1 MKKINDIL
9 KIFVLI
15 VAFGLFGV
23 NEAALGAYN
32 RTWTA
37 GVAVNGGG
45 TAKVEIFWKVAVEGT
60 DKETTSSSSA
70 VETISSSQ
78 TATFKTSL
86 VKHGCKYSIESISD
100 GYSFGG
106 WYTTSGC
113 TGSAASTSQS
123 WTAQS
128 ATTDS
133 WNITRYAYF
142 APVTVSSAGSSTI
155 SFNCPATKTTTL
167 TFPVSSNADAAADF
181 NVPTVTANS
190 GWSMTEWSFNNSTKK
205 VTVTLSFTA
214 NSNTSKGNHQATVT
228 LKAKSNEQNTGT
240 VTASVDLTPTLTFDN
255 GTCDISVSDNDKT
268 TLNVATLLTAYK
280 GADNVAGDGAITYSL
295 KTANS
300 NVSLTSAGVFYAK
313 ATGTYTIV
321 ASAAKNRYYAKTA
334 EFTVTVGKRTPTF
347 VWQTPEH
354 IYSGAVLE
362 NLAQAQYNGN
372 NVAGLSY
379 TYSSNNTTVAVVD
392 GTTINVPTTGF
403 NSAQTARI
411 SVTTAATD
419 CYLEGSSYY
428 DYWIEPKKT
437 PEFYLNGTL
446 LDKNVT
452 TNLYLEIDSTA
463 HFTFD
468 KITAGFQYPTNPSHF
483 TYNHASGILTATV
496 AGDETFHFNEQGD
509 AITFQHRCDL
519 HLYVSKHPTE
529 LTTALV
535 DNDVWMV
542 DDSIAENTLYTLVK
556 GDNSV
561 PVDVSSDK
569 PSVIAKENGKWVAKG
584 AGSAKLTISQAATD
598 KWSGASITRTI
609 IVNRYTPVFDWSNLP
624 DTLNFNSTFVNP
636 VRSTSDGAITYK
648 SNKSAVTV
656 TNDSTTL
663 HTAETADNAVTI
675 TAIQKP
681 TYKYE
686 GKTETKTV
694 KVLKL
699 RNHVQVEVKSNETY
713 LAVRNKT
720 EGDVAYTSD
729 GIRLGGSKTGI
740 RDDPAWDWYDKY
752 VDIKFEGIPGTISFT
767 TGNTSVAPTAKVT
780 TILGKGAGNNNG
792 FWYMIEYP
800 EGESANTLWTENDN
814 ANPGN
819 ISYDLKPNTNKV
831 RICYTGNFAGYVKN
845 LTITERTELSID
857 GNVESLDFGSADAGS
872 NATARNFTLDW
883 YNLNPLTL
891 SIEGGDGKYSVS
903 PSSIASSKDSYGE
916 NVPVTVSYIHTAGGT
931 HNATLVISEGT
942 TVLKQISLTGTTNK
956 VTPAITWKENLTPMS
971 RGENVTDP
979 AEAIVALTY
988 TSSDSTVVDV
998 DGNVLKPLKK
1008 GNATI
1013 TASYDGTTDSVYNSN
1028 SSTINVLVTNLAV
1041 QHINWTQTFTRLKW
1055 TDDAVLSDKNTP
1067 DFDLEATVS
1076 YYDPESEQEVVITD
1090 RAVTYTSGN
1099 EAVVQV
1105 LPGNKLHVVGQG
1117 PTTLTAHID
1126 GIVDSLYEAT
1136 VIRNV
1141 IVREP
1146 TLDCDTWVLE
1156 DQSASMATEINSFSG
1171 VETVY
1176 NLTGEPGYLTVS
1188 AWREA
1193 IHILTDWTG
1202 GNLFVAEWYNN
1213 NWHELTGAEG
1223 LDLDLNTPKDFGPI
1237 ALSREATKVKIF
1249 KKTGSTGIHAFSG
1262 AYVTLARYLEL
1273 ENTKNKK
1280 THAIN
1285 LTTDEAKPGVIVEKT
1300 FTVNYSY
1307 ITDQLDVEL
1316 KHGDKFS
1323 IVSATTIGNECGD
1336 KGTATVR
1343 VRFLSNDV
1351 DLYRDTLLVH
1361 NLTDTAYVYLSAD
1374 VDKHHQ
1380 QITWNPA
1387 TQDLKTTD
1395 NVTFNATTSAA
1406 AAGLT
1411 VSYAV
1416 TAGSDVATVNVATGE
1431 LTIIK
1436 SGDVTVE
1443 ATCAGN
1449 NKYYDADTIAY
1460 AFHISKVTPEITTAP
1475 TATGVTLPA
1484 TLVESNLSAGV
1495 ASVAGTFAWTNPST
1509 ALVAGDVAYEVTFT
1523 PTNTNWYDTTTCMVA
1538 PHVSKATQTITWNFD
1553 VTEMYGNAA
1562 YTFDATASSGLTVTY
1577 SSSNNEVA
1585 SVNGQKQLVLHKG
1598 GEVTITATQAGDDT
1612 YLPASEARTFTIL
1625 RWTPTITA
1633 VPVGGS
1639 MYVGHVISD
1648 ASLTDG
1654 HAFVGQQEIQGSF
1667 EWENANSATI
1677 DVPGQATHNVIF
1689 VPQNSNFYNNVVCEN
1704 VSLTVLKYTPVI
1716 TDNALSASSIEFP
1729 AQLSQSELSG
1739 SVTVM
1744 DLVKNPNEVVAG
1756 TVAWKEP
1763 TKVLRPGVHTAT
1775 ALFTPTNTSW
1785 YDAVEIPVL
1794 IEVTGGFIFDGDNT
1808 TWTEVD
1814 NWNGDLLPQA
1824 NDPVLINSDV
1834 EITTTITVGS
1844 LTIKENVNVIV
1855 KEGAVLTIGNDNSET
1870 RAAYGNLRI
1879 EAGGEVIL
1887 GDGELDVND
1896 FTIEASIGDKTYAA
1910 KSGQLR
1916 RSANLN
1922 VHRDAYFD
1930 LVLDQSGECSYGYYD
1945 FSVPFPVDVNG
1956 GVVAR
1961 WENDGSDYNGAL
1973 RNGTHYAIMAH
1984 YEDLRANG
1992 QYSWK
1997 KFSGVMQ
2004 PGQCYTITVN
2014 NTAPNYRFKKKAGTA
2029 IAASEILQL
2038 QKTEGTGTEADKGWN
2053 ALGNGL
2059 LAMANLNMD
2068 NNTKVQLYDHE
2079 TNSYTNHKAGELTF
2093 AIGSAFFIQ
2102 ATGNGSVSLVET
2114 NAPRAL
2120 RAPVR
2125 RAAVENEEY
2134 RVRLTPAGA
2143 SRFDDQMFLSAAE
2156 DASNSYEIGH
2166 DMKKMASASSAKIA
2180 QIWCSAYGLE
2190 LSDVELPMTEGG
2202 TYFPLGVYS
2211 PRAGE
2216 YEISAMEGPADTEL
2230 WLMYED
2236 MPVWNLSNGSY
2247 TIELGKGT
2255 TNSYSLMLK
2264 QGGHYTPTDNEV
2276 VSGDNAQARKLI
2288 INDNLYIIRDGIRY
2302 DATGK
2307 RVD

>member
-1 MKKINDIL
+1 MIQYQRYILLCMLMLCCGVSVYGGSDYYSKGQAYTVPSGKGSVYVRYNSAAQTSDGTSASSGKDHQTSQPTHTYHFLAGNDPTGYTW
-9 KIFVLI
+9 KGWYDTQ
-15 VAFGLFGV
+15 AHANTGGSTGKQ
-23 NEAALGAYN
+23 NSGAKTCSASFEVSSTN
-32 RTWTA
+32 
-37 GVAVNGGG
+37 
-45 TAKVEIFWKVAVEGT
+45 
-60 DKETTSSSSA
+60 SSSP
-70 VETISSSQ
+70 
-78 TATFKTSL
+78 
-86 VKHGCKYSIESISD
+86 
-100 GYSFGG
+100 
-106 WYTTSGC
+106 TTV
-113 TGSAASTSQS
+113 
-123 WTAQS
+123 
-128 ATTDS
+128 
-133 WNITRYAYF
+133 TRYARWMPNTYYVAFDGNGSNGGSDMENQEFTYDATAKALSTNTYTQEYTVKFDANGGDPVANMTATYQF
-142 APVTVSSAGSSTI
+142 AGWATSADGAVVYTNGQSVNNLSSTADTVVDLYAKWDSASITLPEASQAGKIFDAWFIGDTKIGEKNESYTPTSNVTLTAQWIDKLRPKFKLNGVDLPAEPVEELHLLVGETATMTFENTDETNNRFSYPKNPSFVSYNHSTGVITGASAGNEYIQFAQTGTDLIYEHTRSIHVFVEKHPVTLTTSLDGATWKVDDLYNESDLYTLGTTPTGNQPTLSGIIVTSSNTNVIDFVNGQWKAKAAGE
-155 SFNCPATKTTTL
+155 ATL
-167 TFPVSSNADAAADF
+167 TFSHPATNAFWDAATTTAHITVEKYDPEF
-181 NVPTVTANS
+181 TWNLPATVNYNRAFTSPVTSTNTMEGCAFSYTSGNTSVINWTNGALRTFEKAGTDVGITVTQAGNYKWNSKSQTFHVNVEKLQDHVEINMNTQAVRDAVYSGKANKGSISCSTS
-190 GWSMTEWSFNNSTKK
+190 GKI
-205 VTVTLSFTA
+205 TLNQNGGIAVWTA
-214 NSNTSKGNHQATVT
+214 NP
-228 LKAKSNEQNTGT
+228 L
-240 VTASVDLTPTLTFDN
+240 
-255 GTCDISVSDNDKT
+255 
-268 TLNVATLLTAYK
+268 
-280 GADNVAGDGAITYSL
+280 
-295 KTANS
+295 
-300 NVSLTSAGVFYAK
+300 
-313 ATGTYTIV
+313 
-321 ASAAKNRYYAKTA
+321 
-334 EFTVTVGKRTPTF
+334 
-347 VWQTPEH
+347 
-354 IYSGAVLE
+354 
-362 NLAQAQYNGN
+362 
-372 NVAGLSY
+372 
-379 TYSSNNTTVAVVD
+379 
-392 GTTINVPTTGF
+392 
-403 NSAQTARI
+403 
-411 SVTTAATD
+411 
-419 CYLEGSSYY
+419 YY
-428 DYWIEPKKT
+428 DIHFTGVP
-437 PEFYLNGTL
+437 
-446 LDKNVT
+446 KNVT
-452 TNLYLEIDSTA
+452 FTYSQSMASSTA
-463 HFTFD
+463 
-468 KITAGFQYPTNPSHF
+468 IG
-483 TYNHASGILTATV
+483 
-496 AGDETFHFNEQGD
+496 ETKKSFIVYESSNGSNWSE
-509 AITFQHRCDL
+509 
-519 HLYVSKHPTE
+519 
-529 LTTALV
+529 
-535 DNDVWMV
+535 VW
-542 DDSIAENTLYTLVK
+542 
-556 GDNSV
+556 
-561 PVDVSSDK
+561 
-569 PSVIAKENGKWVAKG
+569 
-584 AGSAKLTISQAATD
+584 
-598 KWSGASITRTI
+598 
-609 IVNRYTPVFDWSNLP
+609 
-624 DTLNFNSTFVNP
+624 
-636 VRSTSDGAITYK
+636 TSDGA
-648 SNKSAVTV
+648 
-656 TNDSTTL
+656 L
-663 HTAETADNAVTI
+663 
-675 TAIQKP
+675 
-681 TYKYE
+681 
-686 GKTETKTV
+686 
-694 KVLKL
+694 
-699 RNHVQVEVKSNETY
+699 
-713 LAVRNKT
+713 
-720 EGDVAYTSD
+720 
-729 GIRLGGSKTGI
+729 
-740 RDDPAWDWYDKY
+740 
-752 VDIKFEGIPGTISFT
+752 
-767 TGNTSVAPTAKVT
+767 GNTSTHST
-780 TILGKGAGNNNG
+780 TQ
-792 FWYMIEYP
+792 
-800 EGESANTLWTENDN
+800 TLDPSTQYLRFFFD
-814 ANPGN
+814 GT
-819 ISYDLKPNTNKV
+819 Y
-831 RICYTGNFAGYVKN
+831 AGYYENIVVR
-845 LTITERTELSID
+845 ERTEILA
-857 GNVESLDFGSADAGS
+857 GATSLNFGSADAGS
-872 NATARNFTLDW
+872 NQSSQNVNISW
-883 YNLNPLTL
+883 YNVNPLTL
-891 SIEGGDGKYSVS
+891 SIIGGNDKYSVS
-903 PSSIASSKDSYGE
+903 PTSIASSKDHYAVG
-916 NVPVTVSYIHTAGGT
+916 VPVTVYYKHNAGGT
-931 HNATLVISEGT
+931 HNATLRISDGITSKE
-942 TVLKQISLTGTTNK
+942 IPLTGTTNK

-1117 PTTLTAHID
+1117 TTTLTAHID

-1176 NLTGEPGYLTVS
+1176 NLTGEPGYLTFS

-1193 IHILTDWTG
+1193 IHIVKDWTG

-1285 LTTDEAKPGVIVEKT
+1285 LTAEEAKPNVIVEKT
-1300 FTVNYSY
+1300 FTVNYSN

-1416 TAGSDVATVNVATGE
+1416 TAGGDVATVNAETGE
-1431 LTIIK
+1431 LTILK
-1436 SGDVTVE
+1436 GGDVTVE

-1449 NKYYDADTIAY
+1449 NKYYDAEAVAY
-1460 AFHISKVTPEITTAP
+1460 IFHIAKAKPEITVFP
-1475 TATGVTLPA
+1475 TAATMTLPNSLLSACGLTGTASVEGSFAWADGTIAA
-1484 TLVESNLSAGV
+1484 TLNNSGYIAI
-1495 ASVAGTFAWTNPST
+1495 
-1509 ALVAGDVAYEVTFT
+1509 FT
-1523 PTNTNWYDTTTCMVA
+1523 PTDANKYDTIHCTVVV
-1538 PHVSKATQTITWNFD
+1538 PVNKAAQSIVWNFS
-1553 VTEMYGNAA
+1553 TLEMYCNAE
-1562 YTFDATASSGLTVTY
+1562 YTFDAYTTPSGLAVTY
-1577 SSSNNEVA
+1577 ETSNPNIAYVDGE
-1585 SVNGQKQLVLHKG
+1585 NRLRIIKG
-1598 GEVTITATQAGDDT
+1598 GDVTITAVQTGNAT
-1612 YLPASEARTFTIL
+1612 YAAAESVAKNLKIKRFTPEI
-1625 RWTPTITA
+1625 ITM
-1633 VPVGGS
+1633 PSTTS
-1639 MYVGHVISD
+1639 MFIGRLLSD
-1648 ASLTDG
+1648 ASLTG
-1654 HAFVGQQEIQGSF
+1654 GSAELNGIPVEGSF
-1667 EWENANSATI
+1667 AWVGGNDTYMNTAGSFTMDIAFNPANSNYYEPVYST
-1677 DVPGQATHNVIF
+1677 
-1689 VPQNSNFYNNVVCEN
+1689 
-1704 VSLTVLKYTPVI
+1704 LTVTVDKYAPTI
-1716 TDNALSASSIEFP
+1716 TANNLSASSIEFP

-1808 TWTEVD
+1808 TWTEAH

-1844 LTIKENVNVIV
+1844 LTINENVNVIV

-1870 RAAYGNLRI
+1870 RAAYGNLLI

-2014 NTAPNYRFKKKAGTA
+2014 NTAPNYRFKKKAGTS
-2029 IAASEILQL
+2029 IAASEVLQL

-2102 ATGNGSVSLVET
+2102 ATDNGSVSLVET

-2190 LSDVELPMTEGG
+2190 LCDVELPMTEGG

-2211 PRAGE
+2211 PKAGE

>member
-1 MKKINDIL
+1 MKKIESF
-9 KIFVLI
+9 KIFFLVSFLLI
-15 VAFGLFGV
+15 
-23 NEAALGAYN
+23 
-32 RTWTA
+32 
-37 GVAVNGGG
+37 
-45 TAKVEIFWKVAVEGT
+45 
-60 DKETTSSSSA
+60 
-70 VETISSSQ
+70 
-78 TATFKTSL
+78 
-86 VKHGCKYSIESISD
+86 
-100 GYSFGG
+100 
-106 WYTTSGC
+106 
-113 TGSAASTSQS
+113 
-123 WTAQS
+123 
-128 ATTDS
+128 
-133 WNITRYAYF
+133 
-142 APVTVSSAGSSTI
+142 
-155 SFNCPATKTTTL
+155 
-167 TFPVSSNADAAADF
+167 
-181 NVPTVTANS
+181 
-190 GWSMTEWSFNNSTKK
+190 
-205 VTVTLSFTA
+205 
-214 NSNTSKGNHQATVT
+214 
-228 LKAKSNEQNTGT
+228 
-240 VTASVDLTPTLTFDN
+240 
-255 GTCDISVSDNDKT
+255 
-268 TLNVATLLTAYK
+268 
-280 GADNVAGDGAITYSL
+280 
-295 KTANS
+295 
-300 NVSLTSAGVFYAK
+300 
-313 ATGTYTIV
+313 
-321 ASAAKNRYYAKTA
+321 
-334 EFTVTVGKRTPTF
+334 
-347 VWQTPEH
+347 
-354 IYSGAVLE
+354 
-362 NLAQAQYNGN
+362 
-372 NVAGLSY
+372 
-379 TYSSNNTTVAVVD
+379 
-392 GTTINVPTTGF
+392 
-403 NSAQTARI
+403 
-411 SVTTAATD
+411 
-419 CYLEGSSYY
+419 
-428 DYWIEPKKT
+428 
-437 PEFYLNGTL
+437 
-446 LDKNVT
+446 
-452 TNLYLEIDSTA
+452 
-463 HFTFD
+463 
-468 KITAGFQYPTNPSHF
+468 
-483 TYNHASGILTATV
+483 
-496 AGDETFHFNEQGD
+496 
-509 AITFQHRCDL
+509 
-519 HLYVSKHPTE
+519 
-529 LTTALV
+529 
-535 DNDVWMV
+535 
-542 DDSIAENTLYTLVK
+542 
-556 GDNSV
+556 
-561 PVDVSSDK
+561 
-569 PSVIAKENGKWVAKG
+569 G
-584 AGSAKLTISQAATD
+584 AGSAFANGKKDYYSKAVAHAVPSAVGKVWVGVSRDGVSGKDSRGWSDPGTAETYDWTKVNEKNAPTYSYHYYKQDPEKGYTFKGWYKNSACTSQKTADAEFWENVTATENENTVNAEYWAYWKANTYYVAFD
-598 KWSGASITRTI
+598 GNGSNGGSDMKNQEFTYDATAKALSTNTYTQVYTVKFDANGGDPVANMTATYQFAGWATSADGAVVYTNGQSVNNLSSTADTVVDLYAKWNSASITLPEATQAGKI
-609 IVNRYTPVFDWSNLP
+609 FDAWFIDDTTKIGEKNESYTPTSNVTLTAKWIDKLRPKFKLNGVNLPEEPVEELHLLVGETATMTFENTDETNNRFSYPKNPSFVSYNHSTGVITGASAGNEYIQFAQTGTDLIYEHTRSIHVFVEKHPVTLTTSLDEATWKVDDLYNESDLYTLGTTPTGNQPTLSGITVTSSNTDVIDFVNGQWKAKAAGEATLTFSHPATNAFWDAATTTAHITVEKYTPAITWNLEPSYAWGAQIGNPVSSTCELPFTLTSSDPAKADYVNGKIEVYNKNGNVAFTLTQTGNYKWNAASSNLSYTFNCFKPANHVPMNLKAGNYSQYKSYTTSNVSWSNSGVQCGTGGGGFNWDDKYIELHVTGVPHHLTFNYQTNNNVLGDHSGVEWFVQFKTETGEWGAKTTWNDNSGSKDFVLNP
-624 DTLNFNSTFVNP
+624 DVQYVRLCYSGNYGGLFTNVNITERKEIVAPASVTFPTNSVDASANTQTINVDWYN
-636 VRSTSDGAITYK
+636 VKHST
-648 SNKSAVTV
+648 
-656 TNDSTTL
+656 
-663 HTAETADNAVTI
+663 VTI
-675 TAIQKP
+675 TGTNASFFQLADDSHEIASAIDN
-681 TYKYE
+681 Y
-686 GKTETKTV
+686 GTKAL
-694 KVLKL
+694 KV
-699 RNHVQVEVKSNETY
+699 SY
-713 LAVRNKT
+713 A
-720 EGDVAYTSD
+720 
-729 GIRLGGSKTGI
+729 
-740 RDDPAWDWYDKY
+740 
-752 VDIKFEGIPGTISFT
+752 
-767 TGNTSVAPTAKVT
+767 
-780 TILGKGAGNNNG
+780 
-792 FWYMIEYP
+792 YP
-800 EGESANTLWTENDN
+800 EGGTHTANLHIESED
-814 ANPGN
+814 G
-819 ISYDLKPNTNKV
+819 
-831 RICYTGNFAGYVKN
+831 YTA
-845 LTITERTELSID
+845 
-857 GNVESLDFGSADAGS
+857 
-872 NATARNFTLDW
+872 
-883 YNLNPLTL
+883 
-891 SIEGGDGKYSVS
+891 
-903 PSSIASSKDSYGE
+903 
-916 NVPVTVSYIHTAGGT
+916 NVPLY
-931 HNATLVISEGT
+931 ATST
-942 TVLKQISLTGTTNK
+942 KLT
-956 VTPAITWKENLTPMS
+956 PSITWKENLSPMS
-971 RGENVTDP
+971 RGENVENP
-979 AEAIVALTY
+979 AISPVTLVYE
-988 TSSDSTVVDV
+988 SSDSTVVDV

-1013 TASYDGTTDSVYNSN
+1013 TASFDGTTDKKYNSN
-1028 SSTINVLVTNLAV
+1028 FRTIDVLVTNLAV
-1041 QHINWTQTFTRLKW
+1041 QHINWTQTFTRMKW
-1055 TDDAVLSDKNTP
+1055 TDDAVLSEKNTP

-1076 YYDPESEQEVVITD
+1076 YYDPETEQEVEITD
-1090 RAVTYTSGN
+1090 RAISYTSGN

-1117 PTTLTAHID
+1117 TTTLTAHID

-1176 NLTGEPGYLTVS
+1176 NLTGEPGYLTFS

-1193 IHILTDWTG
+1193 IHIVKDWTG

-1300 FTVNYSY
+1300 FTVNYSN

-1336 KGTATVR
+1336 KGTATIR

-1387 TQDLKTTD
+1387 TQDLNTTD

-1411 VSYAV
+1411 ISYAV
-1416 TAGSDVATVNVATGE
+1416 TEGSDVATVNAATGE
-1431 LTIIK
+1431 LTILK
-1436 SGDVTVE
+1436 GGDVTVE

-1449 NKYYDADTIAY
+1449 NKYYDAEAVAY
-1460 AFHISKVTPEITTAP
+1460 IFHIAKAKPEITVFP
-1475 TATGVTLPA
+1475 TAATMTLPNTLLSACGLTGTASVEGSFAWEDETIAA
-1484 TLVESNLSAGV
+1484 TLNNSGY
-1495 ASVAGTFAWTNPST
+1495 T
-1509 ALVAGDVAYEVTFT
+1509 AIFT
-1523 PTNTNWYDTTTCMVA
+1523 PIDANIYDTLHCTVVV
-1538 PHVSKATQTITWNFD
+1538 PVNKATQSIVWNFS
-1553 VTEMYGNAA
+1553 TLEMYCNAE
-1562 YTFDATASSGLTVTY
+1562 YTFDAYATPSGLAVSYTTSDPNIAYVDGE
-1577 SSSNNEVA
+1577 NR
-1585 SVNGQKQLVLHKG
+1585 LRIIKG
-1598 GEVTITATQAGDDT
+1598 GDVTITAVQAGNAT
-1612 YLPASEARTFTIL
+1612 YAAAESVAKNLKIKRFTPEI
-1625 RWTPTITA
+1625 ITK
-1633 VPVGGS
+1633 PSTTS
-1639 MYVGHVISD
+1639 MFIGRLLSD
-1648 ASLTDG
+1648 ASLTG
-1654 HAFVGQQEIQGSF
+1654 GSAELGGIPVEGSF
-1667 EWENANSATI
+1667 AWVDGNDTYMTTAGSFTMDIAFNPANSNYYEPVYST
-1677 DVPGQATHNVIF
+1677 
-1689 VPQNSNFYNNVVCEN
+1689 
-1704 VSLTVLKYTPVI
+1704 LTVTVDKYAPTI
-1716 TDNALSASSIEFP
+1716 TANNLTASSIEFP
-1729 AQLSQSELSG
+1729 AQLSQSTLSG
-1739 SVTVM
+1739 SVTAM
-1744 DLVKNPNEVVAG
+1744 DFVKIPNEVVAG

-1808 TWTEVD
+1808 TWTEAH

-1844 LTIKENVNVIV
+1844 LTINENVNVIV

-1870 RAAYGNLRI
+1870 RTAYGNLRI

-2014 NTAPNYRFKKKAGTA
+2014 NTAPNYRFKKKAGTS
-2029 IAASEILQL
+2029 IAASEVLQL

-2125 RAAVENEEY
+2125 RASFENEEY
-2134 RVRLTPAGA
+2134 RVRLTPASA

-2180 QIWCSAYGLE
+2180 QIWCSAYGQE
-2190 LSDVELPMTEGG
+2190 LCDVELPMTEGG

-2211 PRAGE
+2211 PKAGE

-2264 QGGHYTPTDNEV
+2264 QGAHYTPTGSEV

>member
-9 KIFVLI
+9 KIFALI
-15 VAFGLFGV
+15 VAFAFSGQAWG
-23 NEAALGAYN
+23 N
-32 RTWTA
+32 TWTA
-37 GVAVNGGG
+37 NVGVGSGKGSAVAKINSDAFIGGGVQKTSDAATSTTTKQAKWSSTFSSTKGHAIFEATADAGYSFDAWYTNTGCSTGKVTGNPYSTTSNKGGTYTYYAKFVANTYTVTFNPESGSVSPTTSKVTYDANYGNGTGGWPTPTRANYTFVGWYTAASGGTKIESATKVQITSAQTLHAHWEPNYTIRFNGNGSNGGSMNNLAMVHGTAEDLTLNGFSRVYTVNYDVDGG
-45 TAKVEIFWKVAVEGT
+45 TAIAAATATYTFAGWATSADGAVVYTNGQSVNNLSSTAGAVVDLFAKWNSASITLPEATQAGKIFDAWFIGDTKIGEKNESYTPTSNVTLTAKWIDKLRPKFKLNGVDLPAEPVEELHLLVGETATMTFENTDETNNRFSYPKNPSFVSYNHSTGVITGASAGNEYIQFAQTGTDLIYEHTRSIHVFVEKHPVTLTTSLDGATWKVDDLYNESELYNLGT
-60 DKETTSSSSA
+60 VATGNQPALSGIIVTSSNTDVIDFVNGQWKA
-70 VETISSSQ
+70 KADGEATLTISHPATNVYWDAATT
-78 TATFKTSL
+78 TAHITVEKYDPEFTWNLPATVNYNRAFTSP
-86 VKHGCKYSIESISD
+86 VTSTNTMEGCAFSY
-100 GYSFGG
+100 
-106 WYTTSGC
+106 TSGN
-113 TGSAASTSQS
+113 TSVIN
-123 WTAQS
+123 WTNN
-128 ATTDS
+128 TLRT
-133 WNITRYAYF
+133 F
-142 APVTVSSAGSSTI
+142 EKAGSH
-155 SFNCPATKTTTL
+155 
-167 TFPVSSNADAAADF
+167 V
-181 NVPTVTANS
+181 
-190 GWSMTEWSFNNSTKK
+190 G
-205 VTVTLSFTA
+205 VTVTQQGNYKW
-214 NSNTSKGNHQATVT
+214 NSKTQTFYVDVAKLPNHV
-228 LKAKSNEQNTGT
+228 
-240 VTASVDLTPTLTFDN
+240 
-255 GTCDISVSDNDKT
+255 
-268 TLNVATLLTAYK
+268 
-280 GADNVAGDGAITYSL
+280 
-295 KTANS
+295 
-300 NVSLTSAGVFYAK
+300 
-313 ATGTYTIV
+313 
-321 ASAAKNRYYAKTA
+321 
-334 EFTVTVGKRTPTF
+334 EFTVNS
-347 VWQTPEH
+347 E
-354 IYSGAVLE
+354 AV
-362 NLAQAQYNGN
+362 Y
-372 NVAGLSY
+372 
-379 TYSSNNTTVAVVD
+379 
-392 GTTINVPTTGF
+392 
-403 NSAQTARI
+403 
-411 SVTTAATD
+411 
-419 CYLEGSSYY
+419 
-428 DYWIEPKKT
+428 
-437 PEFYLNGTL
+437 
-446 LDKNVT
+446 
-452 TNLYLEIDSTA
+452 
-463 HFTFD
+463 
-468 KITAGFQYPTNPSHF
+468 
-483 TYNHASGILTATV
+483 
-496 AGDETFHFNEQGD
+496 
-509 AITFQHRCDL
+509 
-519 HLYVSKHPTE
+519 
-529 LTTALV
+529 
-535 DNDVWMV
+535 
-542 DDSIAENTLYTLVK
+542 
-556 GDNSV
+556 
-561 PVDVSSDK
+561 
-569 PSVIAKENGKWVAKG
+569 
-584 AGSAKLTISQAATD
+584 
-598 KWSGASITRTI
+598 
-609 IVNRYTPVFDWSNLP
+609 
-624 DTLNFNSTFVNP
+624 
-636 VRSTSDGAITYK
+636 
-648 SNKSAVTV
+648 
-656 TNDSTTL
+656 
-663 HTAETADNAVTI
+663 NAVY
-675 TAIQKP
+675 ANKQ
-681 TYKYE
+681 
-686 GKTETKTV
+686 G
-694 KVLKL
+694 
-699 RNHVQVEVKSNETY
+699 EV
-713 LAVRNKT
+713 AWA
-720 EGDVAYTSD
+720 GSD
-729 GIRLGGSKTGI
+729 GIRLGGSSTKITGG
-740 RDDPAWDWYDKY
+740 PAYNWEDKY
-752 VDIKFEGIPGTISFT
+752 IIINFEGIPKKISFT
-767 TGNTSVAPTAKVT
+767 TGLTSNVATANVVWPGSGT
-780 TILGKGAGNNNG
+780 NNG
-792 FWYMIEYP
+792 YWYMEQKS
-800 EGESANTLWTENDN
+800 ETGNWSNVWTEESSN
-814 ANPGN
+814 NPGS
-819 ISYDLKPNTNKV
+819 ISKDLNPDTRYVK
-831 RICYTGNFAGYVKN
+831 ICYTGNFAGYVKN
-845 LTITERTELSID
+845 LKITERTEIRSGKD
-857 GNVESLDFGSADAGS
+857 KLDFGSADAGS
-872 NATARNFTLDW
+872 DATSQNVNISW
-883 YNLNPLTL
+883 YNVNPLTL
-891 SIEGGDGKYSVS
+891 SIKHGSDKYSVS
-903 PSSIASSKDSYGE
+903 PTSIESSKDNYAIG
-916 NVPVTVSYIHTAGGT
+916 VPVTVSYKHTAGGT
-931 HNATLVISEGT
+931 HVDTLVITDGDVT
-942 TVLKQISLTGTTNK
+942 KQISLTGTTNK

-988 TSSDSTVVDV
+988 TSSDSTIVDV

-1090 RAVTYTSGN
+1090 RAISYTSGN

-1176 NLTGEPGYLTVS
+1176 NLTGEPGYLTFS

-1300 FTVNYSY
+1300 FTVNYSN

-1361 NLTDTAYVYLSAD
+1361 NLTDTVMVYLSAD

-1431 LTIIK
+1431 LTILK
-1436 SGDVTVE
+1436 GGDVTVE

-1449 NKYYDADTIAY
+1449 NKYYDAEAVAY
-1460 AFHISKVTPEITTAP
+1460 IFHIAKAKPEITVFP
-1475 TATGVTLPA
+1475 TAATMTLPNTLLSACGLTGTASVEGSFAWADGTIAA
-1484 TLVESNLSAGV
+1484 TLNNSGY
-1495 ASVAGTFAWTNPST
+1495 T
-1509 ALVAGDVAYEVTFT
+1509 AIFT
-1523 PTNTNWYDTTTCMVA
+1523 PTDANKYDTIHCTVVV
-1538 PHVSKATQTITWNFD
+1538 PVNKAAQSIVWNFS
-1553 VTEMYGNAA
+1553 TLEMFCNAE
-1562 YTFDATASSGLTVTY
+1562 YTFDAYATPSGLAVTY
-1577 SSSNNEVA
+1577 ETSDPNIAYVDGENR
-1585 SVNGQKQLVLHKG
+1585 LRIIKG
-1598 GEVTITATQAGDDT
+1598 GDVTITAVQTGNAT
-1612 YLPASEARTFTIL
+1612 YAAAESVAKNLKIKRFTPEI
-1625 RWTPTITA
+1625 ITMPSA
-1633 VPVGGS
+1633 TS
-1639 MYVGHVISD
+1639 MFIGRLLSD
-1648 ASLTDG
+1648 ASLTG
-1654 HAFVGQQEIQGSF
+1654 GSAELNGIPVEGSF
-1667 EWENANSATI
+1667 AWVGGNDTYMNTAGSFTMDIAFNPANSNYYEPVYST
-1677 DVPGQATHNVIF
+1677 
-1689 VPQNSNFYNNVVCEN
+1689 
-1704 VSLTVLKYTPVI
+1704 LTVTVDKYAPTI
-1716 TDNALSASSIEFP
+1716 TANNLSASSIEFP
-1729 AQLSQSELSG
+1729 AQLSQSTLSG
-1739 SVTVM
+1739 SVTAM
-1744 DLVKNPNEVVAG
+1744 DFVKIPNEVVAG

-1775 ALFTPTNTSW
+1775 VLFTPTNTSW

-1808 TWTEVD
+1808 TWTEAH

-1844 LTIKENVNVIV
+1844 LTINENVNVIV

-1870 RAAYGNLRI
+1870 RAAYGNLLI

-1930 LVLDQSGECSYGYYD
+1930 LVLDQSGECSYGWYD

-1973 RNGTHYAIMAH
+1973 RNGTHYSIMAH

-2014 NTAPNYRFKKKAGTA
+2014 NTAPNYRFKKKAGTS
-2029 IAASEILQL
+2029 IAASEVLQL
-2038 QKTEGTGTEADKGWN
+2038 QKTDGTGTEADKGWN

-2059 LAMANLNMD
+2059 LAMANLNMESSR
-2068 NNTKVQLYDHE
+2068 KVQLYDHA
-2079 TNSYTNHKAGELTF
+2079 TNTYTNYTAGELTF

-2156 DASNSYEIGH
+2156 EASNSYEIGH

-2190 LSDVELPMTEGG
+2190 LCDVELPMTEGG
-2202 TYFPLGVYS
+2202 TYFPLGMYS
-2211 PRAGE
+2211 PKAGE

-2264 QGGHYTPTDNEV
+2264 QGGHYTPTGSEV
-2276 VSGDNAQARKLI
+2276 VSGDNAQAHKLI